1 MKKRKISTLLT
12 GILSACI
19 VTAVPTAGMMMT
31 AHGADDNVF
40 YGDANCD
47 GKINMGDVV
56 LIMQSLA
63 NSPKFGL
70 EGTDEAHITRQ
81 GMDNADVSE
90 RGNGMTNMDALA
102 IQKNILGLVQLPESY
117 SPDYQASTQTTTAA
131 TTVQTTTTTEP
142 IVLEKVNTDITLNG
156 SSISVVGKY
165 AEVSGSKVTI
175 SHSGTYNIKGTLNDG
190 QICVDIPDETVDNG
204 TVKLIFNG
212 VNITGKN
219 APAILVQNAEK
230 TSITIAD
237 GTENTIT
244 DGDNLYNGDFLDAA
258 IIEAKDDFT
267 IKGGDEGTGKLTV
280 TANKQL
286 AISCNNDLKF
296 TGGTVKIE
304 TLDTENGND
313 AVKGKKS
320 VTVKD
325 AKLRIDSEGDGLKSS
340 KGSVTIESGDVK
352 IKAAKDAVQAE
363 TDIVISGGKV
373 RAFGDRGLTAVGT
386 VNISGGEVLATATD
400 NQCETI
406 QSTEA
411 PTLMFD
417 LVKEWKKNNPVA
429 ITTTSNDI
437 LFEVDTTKKFR
448 YIIVSSD
455 KFDTSTPYRLY
466 VGGIENLTSDGSPI
480 TAGLPKKYTNVNNT
494 DDAETLYG
502 DFFDQSQVHTVDIKM
517 NENDWNNF
525 IKSASEEKYV
535 PCDVVIDG
543 ETLENVG
550 IRAKG
555 NSSLL
560 FVSSSGG
567 DKFSFRFKLDE
578 FDKHQNYH
586 GLTEF
591 CMNNMYSD
599 PSCMRDVIC
608 YNAFYELKGYAP
620 DVAYTDM
627 TLNGQPYS
635 FYLLCEQP
643 GTTLAER
650 FATDDEAV
658 LYKASERNANTYCS
672 FTQNMAL
679 DSFDVKFGKDDQYVH
694 IDEVKQAINK
704 LTSSNYKFIE
714 DVIDV
719 PSFLK
724 GFAVNAV
731 LCNYDSYNGSLAHN
745 YYLMYNDG
753 KMRYVGWDYNLALGN
768 FMDYGASATSDIK
781 TATYQTNVND
791 RPLLKLLQVPEY
803 YDMYVGYVKEI
814 VDMYS
819 QPEQATAEI
828 ASLIRDHVKADPRFF
843 FTADQFET
851 NIAKSANGLQ
861 VSNNGGGM
869 WGGMGGF
876 GGGGFDWGGGNNGGG
891 FDWGGGNNGGGFDWG
906 GGNNGGG
913 FDWGA
918 GGGFDWGA
926 GGGGFDWGGGGMG
939 MGFGFGGG
947 FSFGGDQV
955 SIVDFIIK
963 RNEFIHSE
971 LGI

>member
-1 MKKRKISTLLT
+1 MKKRKISTILT
-12 GILSACI
+12 GILSTCI
-19 VTAVPTAGMMMT
+19 ITSAAGMMT
-31 AHGADDNVF
+31 SYAAGENIV

-47 GKINMGDVV
+47 AQVNMGDVV
-56 LIMQSLA
+56 LIMQSIA
-63 NSPKFGL
+63 NPQKYSLVGEDPG
-70 EGTDEAHITRQ
+70 HITQ
-81 GMDNADVSE
+81 KGLDNADVSE
-90 RGNGMTNMDALA
+90 RGNGITNMDALA
-102 IQKNILGLVQLPESY
+102 IQKNLLGMNTLPESY
-117 SPDYQASTQTTTAA
+117 SSDYQDSTQTTTA
-131 TTVQTTTTTEP
+131 TTTTTTTTTTEP

-156 SSISVVGKY
+156 SSISVTGKY
-165 AEVSGSKVTI
+165 AVANGSKLTI

-190 QICVDIPDETVDNG
+190 QICVNIPDETVDNG

-219 APAILVQNAEK
+219 APAILVENADK
-230 TSITIAD
+230 TSITVAD
-237 GTENTIT
+237 GTENTIS
-244 DGDNLYNGDFLDAA
+244 DGDKAYEGDFLDSAL
-258 IIEAKDDFT
+258 IEAKDDFT
-267 IKGGDEGTGKLTV
+267 IKGSDNGTGKLTI
-280 TANKQL
+280 TANTQT
-286 AISCNNDLKF
+286 AVSCNNDLKI
-296 TGGTVKIE
+296 TGGIINIE
-304 TLDTENGND
+304 TLDKENGND

-325 AKLRIDSEGDGLKSS
+325 VQLNIDAEGDGIKSS
-340 KGSVTIESGDVK
+340 KGSVTIESGN
-352 IKAAKDAVQAE
+352 IIIESGKDAIQAE
-363 TDIVISGGKV
+363 TELVISGGTV
-373 RAFGDRGLTAVGT
+373 RAFGDRGLTCAGTYGMWDCDVLVTAV
-386 VNISGGEVLATATD
+386 D
-400 NQCETI
+400 NQCENI
-406 QSTEA
+406 MGLDV
-411 PTLMFD
+411 PTMVID
-417 LVKEWKKNNPVA
+417 LGKEWKKNNPVA
-429 ITTTSNDI
+429 VTDSSDNI
-437 LFEVDTTKKFR
+437 LFEANTTKKFR
-448 YIIVSSD
+448 YIIAAST
-455 KFDTSTPYRLY
+455 KFDIDTPYKIY
-466 VGGIENLTSDGSPI
+466 VGGIENVTSDGTAI
-480 TAGLPKKYTNVNNT
+480 TAGFPKKYTNVNNT

-502 DFFDQSQVHTVDIKM
+502 DLFDQSQVHTIDVKM
-517 NENDWNNF
+517 NENDWNSF

-543 ETLENVG
+543 ETIENVG

-555 NSSLL
+555 NSSLM

-578 FDKHQNYH
+578 FDKYNNYH

-591 CMNNMYSD
+591 CINNMYSD

-608 YNAFYELKGYAP
+608 YNAFYELNGYAP

-672 FTQNMAL
+672 FTQNMPL

-753 KMRYVGWDYNLALGN
+753 KMHYVGWDYNLALGN

-819 QPEQATAEI
+819 QPEQATDKI
-828 ASLIRDHVKADPRFF
+828 ASLIRDHVKADSRFF

-891 FDWGGGNNGGGFDWG
+891 FDWGGG
-906 GGNNGGG
+906 
-913 FDWGA
+913 
-918 GGGFDWGA
+918 
-926 GGGGFDWGGGGMG
+926 MG

-955 SIVDFIIK
+955 SVVDFIIK

-971 LGI
+971 LGF